1 MREAKTGNS
10 RGKNLEHTAQTLGR
24 KKLGMRKEIFLVSG
38 DWVGVREYGFT
49 FQGLNKVPL
58 E

>member
-10 RGKNLEHTAQTLGR
+10 RGKNLEHTGQTLGR